1 MFLDKIRGVTPKKSD
16 KKSEAWYH
24 KLISIYYITILI
36 NFLVLIIFWYLF
48 VMNGDGY
55 NPIDYWQNNII
66 IPNLL
71 MLTTN
76 IGAHLLVK
84 VKKIPGSTKEYISI
98 FVLLLHCTQI
108 SMQHNVLTVLLA
120 SYILPVMIST
130 LYANLKMT
138 RRTYLL
144 AQILLILSGWRMSIS
159 PNRVFDFWI
168 WSETL
173 GASALLLA
181 SYFLAKVLIKFGE
194 KSISNFN
201 NMEQNKTDL
210 EAELKLDPLTSLY
223 NHKAYFELFPQI
235 LEKCHQDNEV
245 ISIAVLDLD
254 NFKYINDIYG
264 HTVGDRVLLRFS
276 SELRNLTRNGH
287 HAFRVGGE
295 EFVLLFQG
303 LRAREAAK
311 FCEEL
316 LSTMRQITFPEL
328 NGQSVTFSGGI
339 VDTSDGETDAKALFN
354 KADALLYSAKKSGKD
369 IVVTKYDAMV

>member
-1 MFLDKIRGVTPKKSD
+1 M
-16 KKSEAWYH
+16 
-24 KLISIYYITILI
+24 
-36 NFLVLIIFWYLF
+36 
-48 VMNGDGY
+48 
-55 NPIDYWQNNII
+55 
-66 IPNLL
+66 
-71 MLTTN
+71 
-76 IGAHLLVK
+76 
-84 VKKIPGSTKEYISI
+84 
-98 FVLLLHCTQI
+98 
-108 SMQHNVLTVLLA
+108 
-120 SYILPVMIST
+120 
-130 LYANLKMT
+130 
-138 RRTYLL
+138 
-144 AQILLILSGWRMSIS
+144 
-159 PNRVFDFWI
+159 
-168 WSETL
+168 
-173 GASALLLA
+173 
-181 SYFLAKVLIKFGE
+181 
-194 KSISNFN
+194 
-201 NMEQNKTDL
+201 